1 MDAILPEQPVFGFG
15 ADPLNPH
22 PVRPIEAV
30 GGRSKSELRRQII
43 QSCPRVPGV
52 YGMLDRKGRLIY
64 VGKSKSL
71 RSRLLSYFAASNA
84 DEKGGRIIENARAIQ
99 WETQPSE
106 FASLVREQQLIR
118 TFSPRWNVQGVPK
131 RQRPVYLCLGRS
143 PATFFLS
150 SKPPADCVGIEG
162 PFYGAGR
169 MRRAVEALNKVF
181 RLRDCSE
188 KQVFHFAEQLSLF
201 ELEHRP
207 GCLRLEVGTCIG
219 PCAAAC
225 TRAEYEAK
233 VNAAESF
240 LDGFNDEPLMA
251 IQEQMDTAIANLQYE
266 LAERAYVALKDL
278 QYVHRKL
285 SILADA
291 RRKFTFIY
299 SVPGYDG
306 CHTWYLIHC
315 GEVAAVAVAPKDKTE
330 FDAMRPMIQHWKAAT
345 SDRLNRGH
353 GAFPHTLALVAS
365 WFRKHRGELDRTF
378 AAQRAGRMYYRRLKA
393 TG

>member
-1 MDAILPEQPVFGFG
+1 MDALLRDQPIFGFG

-22 PVRPIEAV
+22 SARPVEAV
-30 GGRSKSELRRQII
+30 GGRSKEELRRQII
-43 QSCPRVPGV
+43 RSCPRVPGV

-71 RSRLLSYFAASNA
+71 RSRLLSYFAASNEG
-84 DEKGGRIIENARAIQ
+84 EKGGRIIENARAIQ

-118 TFSPRWNVQGVPK
+118 TFTPRWNVQGVPK
-131 RQRPVYLCLGRS
+131 RQRPVYLCLGRA

-150 SKPPADCVGIEG
+150 AKPLANCLAIEG
-162 PFYGAGR
+162 PFHGATR

-181 RLRDCSE
+181 NLRDCSE

-201 ELEHRP
+201 DLEHRP
-207 GCLRLEVGTCIG
+207 GCLRLEVGTCLG

-225 TRAEYEAK
+225 TRGQYDER

-240 LDGFNDEPLMA
+240 LDGFNDEPLVA
-251 IQEQMDTAIANLQYE
+251 AQDRMDAAIANLQYE
-266 LAERAYVALKDL
+266 LAGRAHQSLKDL
-278 QYVHRKL
+278 KYVHRKL

-291 RRKFTFIY
+291 RRRFTFIY
-299 SVPGYDG
+299 PVPGYDG

-315 GEVAAVAVAPKDKTE
+315 GEIAAVSVAP
-330 FDAMRPMIQHWKAAT
+330 
-345 SDRLNRGH
+345 S
-353 GAFPHTLALVAS
+353 
-365 WFRKHRGELDRTF
+365 
-378 AAQRAGRMYYRRLKA
+378 
-393 TG
+393 